1 MVRFDRKAPRP
12 LNTKDTATRARDAA
26 SRLEDYEHR
35 LVASLSIGEAS
46 AEGAA
51 GPPGASEGALPHSYI
66 PRPPKHGRSLGNPA
80 RLRVPPSLQRYNSP
94 PKGRGGAASEASLA
108 AAAEGA
114 DRASSPPSYQHV
126 RRWDQLPK
134 REWLQGAES
143 GHAPGP
149 GYREM
154 SPQQKRRSYGP
165 PDRLEPLKP
174 SASEPAAAEAAA
186 STPRAVGPSAKIGA
200 NYSPSAAG
208 LSPASLAV
216 DPPKRAAPSAARPAS
231 SEERPASADW
241 DDEGDDEATAA
252 AAARA
257 AAAAGELAFLPLELF
272 DGGDLETLD
281 RTEWAQIATKHEAGE
296 PVGARSKFRAA
307 DGGTSWLPC
316 DVVAYEEKE
325 GADHFLLEWHDSKK
339 LKWATRFNVLFN
351 AEDEAAFHARLAAAV
366 ALRRRVEGDA
376 RRRFF
381 ADHNTSGGALA
392 TISQRRE
399 DAIVARVAP
408 HPADGNSPSASPAA
422 SPRPGGGDGG
432 GAVPRFWRLGAK

>member
-1 MVRFDRKAPRP
+1 M
-12 LNTKDTATRARDAA
+12 
-26 SRLEDYEHR
+26 
-35 LVASLSIGEAS
+35 
-46 AEGAA
+46 
-51 GPPGASEGALPHSYI
+51 
-66 PRPPKHGRSLGNPA
+66 
-80 RLRVPPSLQRYNSP
+80 PPSLQRYNSP

-241 DDEGDDEATAA
+241 DDEGDEEATAA

-272 DGGDLETLD
+272 DGGDLEPLD
-281 RTEWAQIATKHEAGE
+281 RGEWAQIGAKHEAGE

-366 ALRRRVEGDA
+366 ALRRTVEGDA

-381 ADHNTSGGALA
+381 ADHNTSGGALDDRLRA
-392 TISQRRE
+392 QRRE
-399 DAIVARVAP
+399 DAIGARVAP
-408 HPADGNSPSASPAA
+408 HPADGNSPSASPDA

-432 GAVPRFWRLGAK
+432 GAVARWRLGAKRAAKLVAASMAEARADYDGAQRAATLEYRCSPTASAMRSPPLGLAPPAAAPPPRSAASSR